1 MCRNVK
7 WLFVALL
14 PQFVWEKVHNKWFD
28 TKAGLARIE
37 NAAAASA
44 TKSIFFYC
52 SVIVTCTRAE
62 AEVQAHIEWLM

>member
-1 MCRNVK
+1 M
-7 WLFVALL
+7 
-14 PQFVWEKVHNKWFD
+14 HNKWFD

-37 NAAAASA
+37 NAAAAAA

>member
-1 MCRNVK
+1 M
-7 WLFVALL
+7 
-14 PQFVWEKVHNKWFD
+14 HNKWFD

-37 NAAAASA
+37 NAAAAAAASA